1 MESAGIVTASAES
14 LRELVNEQT
23 SDLAR
28 QRHIITEQRDIIAQ
42 QLNAIRL
49 LETTMLQQQQD
60 GEDLV
65 FEITQSRAQIQHLQA
80 LVHSLQARTPLQI
93 QQLQAQNRLLH
104 LQVQGQQDYINS
116 ASP

>member
-1 MESAGIVTASAES
+1 MESTGIATASAES

-28 QRHIITEQRDIIAQ
+28 QRHILSKQRDIMAQ
-42 QLNAIRL
+42 HQNAIRL
-49 LETTMLQQQQD
+49 LETTSLQQQQD

-65 FEITQSRAQIQHLQA
+65 FEMTQSRAQIQHLQA
-80 LVHSLQARTPLQI
+80 LVHSLQARIPLQV

-104 LQVQGQQDYINS
+104 LQVQGQQDCIDS